1 MLAEILETTPTTRK
15 LKINIPAS
23 VIEEEIA
30 GAYGRLRASAK
41 IPGFR
46 TGKVPQAILEKKF
59 SKDIESQVIEKI
71 LPEFYSKAV
80 REARIMPVSYPDID
94 GGTELVKDRP
104 GSNRYKPLSFTV
116 TVEVKPEIK
125 GLNYEGIA
133 LKEQPFSV
141 KDEEVDT
148 ALKSLRQSR
157 AVLKVFKGPL
167 KKGDMAVIDCDAFIN
182 GKEVT
187 DLRSKDH
194 PFILG
199 SQAMP
204 KEFSDNLAGKNKED
218 SLEFTINFEAGLP
231 NSTIAGKEV
240 LFKVSVK
247 EIKESVLP
255 DLDDGFAKS
264 FNSAGMEELKKNIT
278 GNIGKQ
284 KKDKINSEYKKE
296 IVEHL
301 VSTHEIEAPGSMVQM
316 ELSSLMDEAK
326 QNAMSTGKAVR
337 TDEELRKELEPA
349 AHKNVK
355 VMLILDAVGKKEKI
369 EVSEDDV
376 RQAVEEVATRHNIK
390 PEEVKK
396 LYIAKEGSLEGLKH
410 RLYSGKV
417 LEFLMSKASIE
428 TTTD

>member
-1 MLAEILETTPTTRK
+1 
-15 LKINIPAS
+15 
-23 VIEEEIA
+23 
-30 GAYGRLRASAK
+30 
-41 IPGFR
+41 
-46 TGKVPQAILEKKF
+46 
-59 SKDIESQVIEKI
+59 
-71 LPEFYSKAV
+71 
-80 REARIMPVSYPDID
+80 
-94 GGTELVKDRP
+94 
-104 GSNRYKPLSFTV
+104 
-116 TVEVKPEIK
+116 
-125 GLNYEGIA
+125 
-133 LKEQPFSV
+133 
-141 KDEEVDT
+141 
-148 ALKSLRQSR
+148 
-157 AVLKVFKGPL
+157 
-167 KKGDMAVIDCDAFIN
+167 
-182 GKEVT
+182 
-187 DLRSKDH
+187 
-194 PFILG
+194 
-199 SQAMP
+199 
-204 KEFSDNLAGKNKED
+204 
-218 SLEFTINFEAGLP
+218 
-231 NSTIAGKEV
+231 
-240 LFKVSVK
+240 
-247 EIKESVLP
+247 
-255 DLDDGFAKS
+255 
-264 FNSAGMEELKKNIT
+264 NSAGMEELKKNIT